1 MSFLF
6 GESSPTPAPVP
17 QSPTDSEEAARK
29 RQAAADAALSQQRAA
44 GRAQTVS
51 AGREIAADEQQA
63 LGTVN
68 AKRRA
73 ASRDIVG

>member
-6 GESSPTPAPVP
+6 GESNPTPAPVP
-17 QSPTDSEEAARK
+17 QSPMENEEAARQ

-51 AGREIAADEQQA
+51 AGRDIAAEDQQA
-63 LGTVN
+63 LGVVN